1 MTKSS
6 GSLFVV
12 SAPSGA
18 GKTTLCQRLVSADDG
33 LRYSISYTSR
43 PPREGEVHGR
53 DYNFVSRPVFEEM
66 IEQGRFVEWAEVYGN
81 LYGTAREEVEGPI
94 NAGFDLLFDVDIQGG
109 RKIKAAF
116 SEAVLIFVAPPSL
129 NELANRLKRR
139 NKDSEEILQ
148 MRLKESK
155 EELQAVWHYDYVVVN
170 DQFEEAL
177 ERMKAIITAER
188 CRVVRRRNVV
198 ETLLQQPI
206 PSLEDAE

>member
-18 GKTTLCQRLVSADDG
+18 GKTTLCQRLVSVDDG